1 MKKIH
6 FKSNLF
12 LGILAIA
19 IISCN
24 TQPEIEQSIK
34 KDRVVNKTDPVV
46 KTKAKSFRTQVVY
59 ELDTMHSTKE
69 VDSLFALLNEDQKKV
84 LLDLNRIEKN
94 RIKPKM
100 AIIVPEC
107 ISHEL
112 VEYSPMPQNLQVMKC
127 LPKSM
132 IINQRI
138 QAFGLYE
145 NGDLIRW
152 GPISSGKKSTPT
164 PNGLYYSNYK
174 SKMKTSSV
182 NHAWKLPYYF
192 NIMNNEGIGMHQYE
206 MPGHPASHGCIRLK
220 MEDAQFVYDWAET
233 WELEKNQV
241 VRHGTPIMLIGEY
254 DYQSEIPWHLLKENM
269 KADDL
274 TSEEFLTLEKYMLA
288 YQEDPLND
296 KNLEEIKLALNNS
309 PDL

>member
-1 MKKIH
+1 MKDSI
-6 FKSNLF
+6 FTINFIFCITF
-12 LGILAIA
+12 LAFYA
-19 IISCN
+19 CN
-24 TQPEIEQSIK
+24 TKPEVEDSLNNRSIVK
-34 KDRVVNKTDPVV
+34 KVDPVV
-46 KTKAKSFRTQVVY
+46 KRTAKTYRTQVVY
-59 ELDTMHSTKE
+59 ELDTMHSVKE

-84 LLDLNRIEKN
+84 LLDLNRIEQN

-112 VEYSPMPQNLQVMKC
+112 VEYSPMPQHVHVMKC
-127 LPKSM
+127 LPKSL

-164 PNGLYYSNYK
+164 PNGLYYTNYK

-220 MEDAQFVYDWAET
+220 MEDAQFIYDWADT
-233 WELEKNQV
+233 WGLENNQV
-241 VRHGTPIMLIGEY
+241 ARHGTPVMLIGEY

-269 KADDL
+269 KADDF
-274 TSEEFLTLEKYMLA
+274 TKEEFLTLEKYMLA
-288 YQEDPLND
+288 YQEDTLND
-296 KNLEEIKLALNNS
+296 KNLEEIQLN
-309 PDL
+309 LHK

>member
-1 MKKIH
+1 MKNYNPAPVLTFGIIVML
-6 FKSNLF
+6 LF
-12 LGILAIA
+12 
-19 IISCN
+19 SCQM
-24 TQPEIEQSIK
+24 QPEIEKNFQNNVSSGEQNPVIK
-34 KDRVVNKTDPVV
+34 KE
-46 KTKAKSFRTQVVY
+46 AKNYRTQVNY
-59 ELDTMHSTKE
+59 ELDTMQSIKE
-69 VDSLFALLNEDQKKV
+69 VDSLFALLNEDQTKV

-100 AIIVPEC
+100 AIIIPDC

-112 VEYSPMPQNLQVMKC
+112 VEYSPMPQNIHELKC

-132 IINQRI
+132 IINQRT

-145 NGDLIRW
+145 NGDLKRW

-206 MPGHPASHGCIRLK
+206 MPGHPASHGCVRLK
-220 MEDAQFVYDWAET
+220 MEDAQFIYDWAQT
-233 WELEKNQV
+233 WTLENNQV
-241 VRHGTPIMLIGEY
+241 ARHGTPIMLIGEY

-274 TSEEFLTLEKYMLA
+274 TKDEFKTLEKYMLA

-296 KNLEEIKLALNNS
+296 KNLKENNLI
-309 PDL
+309 DQ